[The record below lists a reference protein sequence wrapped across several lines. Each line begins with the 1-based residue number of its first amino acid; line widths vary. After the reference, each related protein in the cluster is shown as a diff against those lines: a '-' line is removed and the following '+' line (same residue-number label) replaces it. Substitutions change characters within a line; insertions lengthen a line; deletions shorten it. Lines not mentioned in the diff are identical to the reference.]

1 MQITIRTTMQRA
13 VLSYF
18 ILLSMLAALCT
29 VSYAHSTPDA
39 MLIVP
44 PGLGGGG
51 RGGGGATSGL
61 GVGVGSSYS
70 KRGDGTE
77 KWHGL
82 LRREIQRM
90 VRREDTADTGARN
103 ETAIEELDLQ
113 AWAKETT
120 EKCISRLS
128 TITKASNPSGIV
140 VCYNLPFMSAD
151 SGVFAADLRL
161 YQVSAAEGNW
171 SSVGGNID
179 VSLMYN
185 GAAVQLRNETTE
197 EAAATALA
205 SASATGPEKVQEF
218 HFIGQIDKLL
228 LQDDMTDAQLQT
240 LLTPNITLFAKMPDG
255 TELQTS
261 LSTDDATFVNGVFSD
276 LPANE
281 TADPTTTEAASATP
295 FKLPGTRIEIVP
307 IGLYFYGAYTALAC
321 IIFGYGTFERQRFR
335 DQYRKRIAQQA
346 VLGGNRA
353 I

>member
-1 MQITIRTTMQRA
+1 MQRA
-13 VLSYF
+13 VLSYLV
-18 ILLSMLAALCT
+18 LLTTLAALCT

-39 MLIVP
+39 MVIVP

-51 RGGGGATSGL
+51 GRGGGSGVGSSGL
-61 GVGVGSSYS
+61 GVGLGTTSYS
-70 KRGDGTE
+70 KRDSGTE

-90 VRREDTADTGARN
+90 VRRVETEDTEDTGARN

-120 EKCISRLS
+120 AKCISRLS
-128 TITKASNPSGIV
+128 SISKASNPSGIV
-140 VCYNLPFMSAD
+140 VCYNLPFLSTD

-197 EAAATALA
+197 EAAATESA
-205 SASATGPEKVQEF
+205 SASTTGPEKVQEF

-228 LQDDMTDAQLQT
+228 LEDEKTDAQLQT
-240 LLTPNITLFAKMPDG
+240 LLTPNITLFAKMSDG
-255 TELQTS
+255 TELQTT
-261 LSTDDATFVNGVFSD
+261 LSTDDATFVNGVFSN
-276 LPANE
+276 LVANE
-281 TADPTTTEAASATP
+281 TTNTTTTASAAATP

-307 IGLYFYGAYTALAC
+307 IGLYFYGSYMALAC

-335 DQYRKRIAQQA
+335 DQYRKRIAQQGT
-346 VLGGNRA
+346 LGGNRA